1 MQAIRTKYIGPGN
14 VRGSRVKA
22 TAQAGSLTLGWD
34 DALNFERSHLAA
46 AQELALRLGW
56 AGQWAGGCLPDG
68 STAWVCVDER
78 DTFTVAKQG
87 LRS

>member
-22 TAQAGSLTLGWD
+22 TAQAGSLTVGWD
-34 DALNFERSHLAA
+34 SRLNSEANHKAA
-46 AQELALRLGW
+46 AQELALRLDWPGHW
-56 AGQWAGGCLPDG
+56 VGGGLPDG
-68 STAWVCVDER
+68 STAWGCVDER
-78 DTFTVAKQG
+78 DAFTVAKAG